1 MVILDNSPW
10 IQKHVDWQEWPLN
23 GIFQGAQCQVMTF
36 SYSSPLMPCM
46 APEFHAFG
54 YILRGKAAS
63 KSIICFGQCTRIIRK
78 KTYITYQYD

>member
-1 MVILDNSPW
+1 
-10 IQKHVDWQEWPLN
+10 
-23 GIFQGAQCQVMTF
+23 
-36 SYSSPLMPCM
+36 MPCM

-63 KSIICFGQCTRIIRK
+63 KSIIGFGQCTRIIRK